1 MSEIEALKKSLEF
14 LEGADKEEMQLRISE
29 MEKAANAQARNTSIE
44 PKPRE
49 EEKKVKKSIFGS
61 AKTEQKTKKAK
72 DKVVVEVDGLE
83 KKLVQIDTL
92 KAQIDDL
99 KSQLVGITDEV
110 KDISVEKFAKLFKE
124 QQANPNSFIIRSGD
138 GCVMVVPSDKYI
150 KIDSADLE
158 RVNYLRSKYGKSIVT
173 EDEKFYLNPKVF
185 ERNREAIEELIGNS
199 NMITEDDKENL
210 FIRQIEYGIAKG
222 SIDRLLQLGT
232 NMQQAISDLQPIFSL
247 KNCGGG
253 EAEEGGELEVVQ
265 GSWRVLFSG
274 GGAIP
279 EPDDNYENI
288 KTGYSL
294 CCVAP
299 LYNFS
304 EKCPHCKK
312 ECSVITEQEATDE
325 MAENANEM
333 FEKGGYLKAQAGQI
347 KDLQKFIPNLK
358 ADSVQVIAE
367 GGNDNG
373 ETFNGSFLAKVGK
386 VMYRITDG
394 KLVRKF

>member
-1 MSEIEALKKSLEF
+1 
-14 LEGADKEEMQLRISE
+14 
-29 MEKAANAQARNTSIE
+29 
-44 PKPRE
+44 
-49 EEKKVKKSIFGS
+49 
-61 AKTEQKTKKAK
+61 
-72 DKVVVEVDGLE
+72 
-83 KKLVQIDTL
+83 
-92 KAQIDDL
+92 
-99 KSQLVGITDEV
+99 
-110 KDISVEKFAKLFKE
+110 
-124 QQANPNSFIIRSGD
+124 
-138 GCVMVVPSDKYI
+138 MVIPSDKYI

-253 EAEEGGELEVVQ
+253 EAEQGGELEVVQ

-288 KTGYSL
+288 KTGYSM

-312 ECSVITEQEATDE
+312 ECSVITEQEAMAE

-333 FEKGGYLKAQAGQI
+333 YASGGGVGRFKVGVFSEEQLKNKEDKKAIEKAQKQTGLTYIDSKIIKKGGKMFMEVYL
-347 KDLQKFIPNLK
+347 IPTE
-358 ADSVQVIAE
+358 QY
-367 GGNDNG
+367 
-373 ETFNGSFLAKVGK
+373 LA
-386 VMYRITDG
+386 RRWNI
-394 KLVRKF
+394 

>member
-1 MSEIEALKKSLEF
+1 MTEIEALKNSLEF
-14 LEGADKEEMQLRISE
+14 LEGADKEEMLLRIRE
-29 MEKAANAQARNTSIE
+29 MESKLQPKERKSEVE

-49 EEKKVKKSIFGS
+49 EEKKVKKSLFGS

-83 KKLVQIDTL
+83 QKLLEIDSL

-110 KDISVEKFAKLFKE
+110 KDISIEKFTKLFKD
-124 QQANPNSFIIRSGD
+124 QQTNPNSFIIRSGD

-150 KIDSADLE
+150 KIDAADLE
-158 RVNYLRSKYGKSIVT
+158 RVNYLRSKYGRSIVT
-173 EDEKFYLNPKVF
+173 EQEKFYLNPKVF
-185 ERNREAIEELIGNS
+185 ERNREVLEELIGNS
-199 NMITEDDKENL
+199 NSITEDDKENL
-210 FIRQIEYGIAKG
+210 FLREIEYAVAKG

-247 KNCGGG
+247 KNCGGA
-253 EAEEGGELEVVQ
+253 EAEDGGSLEAVQ
-265 GSWRVLFSG
+265 GSWRVIFSG
-274 GGAIP
+274 GGVIP
-279 EPDDNYENI
+279 EPDDNYESI

-312 ECSVITEQEATDE
+312 ECSVITEQEAME
-325 MAENANEM
+325 ELAENANE
-333 FEKGGYLKAQAGQI
+333 F
-347 KDLQKFIPNLK
+347 
-358 ADSVQVIAE
+358 
-367 GGNDNG
+367 
-373 ETFNGSFLAKVGK
+373 
-386 VMYRITDG
+386 
-394 KLVRKF
+394 